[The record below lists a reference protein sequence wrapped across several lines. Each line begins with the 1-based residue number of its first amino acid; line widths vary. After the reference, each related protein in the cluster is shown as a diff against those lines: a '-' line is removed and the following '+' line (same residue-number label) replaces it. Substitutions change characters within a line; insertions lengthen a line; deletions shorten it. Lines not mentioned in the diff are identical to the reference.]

1 MSEEKKRLS
10 PLIVSGLPQRI
21 LKGTAVVLGL
31 LFIGGLFFLLW
42 AFKTGRA
49 VEAVRQEILT
59 ELHDTC
65 GVEATFTSLSLDPI
79 ERELD
84 LTDLKM
90 RHLDGRPI
98 VSVEEALVQ
107 LQLLPLFY
115 GRLQLERV
123 AVLAPEATIEM
134 KDGRI
139 LNLPRCVQPP
149 EDAPAQQAVALGVS
163 ELTVER
169 GRFDLLID
177 EVFEGHFVDIGIT
190 LRPGRS
196 GGAEVAIGVDDG
208 KLKISGKDLPLH
220 RFRALGHLGGAL
232 TDPRALLLDKLVVDL
247 AKVTVEGE
255 ASVDLLGPV
264 YEAKLSVEAPLDAIH
279 DFTDA
284 APVLTGDLAL
294 TAEVAGTA
302 INPRGA
308 GRLLLKGVS
317 VDGVGIG
324 DEVDVEFRVDKER
337 AELVKLAAKLG
348 DGTVDGSGRVTFD
361 EHVTTSVEAD
371 ADNVSFG
378 LLLDT
383 LGVKHPWIDY
393 RINDASV
400 NLSGPLLPAPKLDG
414 TFVTSVRDLGVYDR
428 PYDSPQVR
436 GRPPSLVDPSLVI
449 FNPRPIQVSGRW
461 GFTEE
466 GLNFSDGH
474 LTCGATEGFAEASI
488 DFAADGGFK
497 IVANLTRVDWIDLGP
512 VAGLAFGGFGSLS
525 GVLEGSYD
533 DFGAVGTLEMQDISI
548 AGIPFGRA
556 SGNLVWHDMTSLD
569 FTGIEGR
576 LGQSSYRGTV
586 GVVVEGAVPLSIS
599 GEIPKG
605 RVQDILVPFGVDAA
619 QWGDAAGEVFARF
632 DLQGPVDR
640 LTGPIDASFE
650 NVSVVGEAAERAR
663 VVGRMEMGKVVAEAV
678 EITKHDARIT
688 GQGWIDLNKGNVRAS
703 VRTHGAHL
711 QDLDVIRSSQPK
723 LDGALAASIDLSG
736 SLRGVTGTV
745 AVSLSGARAGPLR
758 LGGGRLKGALR
769 GATLEVAGSLFE
781 RAIGVDG
788 QIRIGA
794 GLPYRA
800 SLDIRDLPVPN
811 IVAGL
816 ANHQR
821 WKGTA
826 VARADLSGSLVDW
839 HLSSGRIALERAEL
853 KTPSLTI
860 ATAAPARF
868 QMQRGVLHTKRLSLS
883 GPRTQ
888 FTASGRFGAHLLDLR
903 TSGRVDL
910 AIAELVSPSVEK
922 AGGTLTIDSAIGGT
936 PSNLNLVGTGRVDGA
951 FLQWRGFSSRLT
963 GVTADLTFSQSS
975 VLIDRAQGRWAGG
988 RLSMTG
994 NVLLEKFYPKRLSLQ
1009 IDVAGVRPRFSYP
1022 KVDLSGTLNGR
1033 LNADGTFERLLVR
1046 GDLDVKSSR
1055 IRPKVSLANLVRG
1068 GQSVDVY
1075 DPAAETV
1082 LFDIELEAKEPIRIK
1097 NDEADVELLGTIRLT
1112 GTNERFGMLG
1122 VANLVKGGRVALFG
1136 PEYEVES
1143 GTIELRDR
1151 YKFAPKYDVVV
1162 TAEACDARIRAN
1174 VVGTLESF
1182 STAYS
1187 SSPEMEHNDLVSCFI
1202 RGIRV
1207 RNLDEDFGAFAG
1219 SALLKLSG
1227 VDQEVKKVI
1236 PIDQIDVTSEYS
1248 SEARGYE
1255 PRVLLGKN
1263 LSILDRQVRLEY
1275 SSPLVPKGNQRA
1287 AVRVRLTPRLNLQ
1300 FGWEESK
1307 DVTIGDWGLD
1317 LKQRWE
1323 W

>member
-1 MSEEKKRLS
+1 MTEEKKRLS
-10 PLIVSGLPQRI
+10 PLIAHGLLQRI
-21 LKGTAVVLGL
+21 LTGTAVVLGL
-31 LFIGGLFFLLW
+31 AFIGVLLFLLW

-65 GVEATFTSLSLDPI
+65 GVEATFTSLALDPI

-84 LTDLKM
+84 LTDLRM
-90 RHLDGRPI
+90 QHLDGRPI
-98 VSVEEALVQ
+98 ISVEEAIVQ

-115 GRLQLERV
+115 GRIQLERV

-134 KDGRI
+134 REGRI
-139 LNLPRCVQPP
+139 LNLPRCVRPP
-149 EDAPAQQAVALGVS
+149 EDAPAQQAIALGVS

-169 GRFDLLID
+169 GRFDLLVD
-177 EVFEGHFVDIGIT
+177 DTFAGHFVDIGIT

-208 KLKISGKDLPLH
+208 RLEISGKPLPLH

-232 TDPRALLLDKLVVDL
+232 TDPRALLLDKLVVDI
-247 AKVTVEGE
+247 AQVKMEGE

-264 YEAKLSVEAPLDAIH
+264 YEAKLSLRAPMAAIH
-279 DFTDA
+279 DFVEG
-284 APVLTGDLAL
+284 APDVTGDMSL

-308 GRLLLKGVS
+308 GRVVLKGVS
-317 VDGVGIG
+317 VDGIGIG
-324 DEVDVEFRVDKER
+324 DEVDVEFRADRER
-337 AELVKLAAKLG
+337 VELVKLLAKLG
-348 DGTVDGSGRVTFD
+348 DGEVAGSGRIAFD
-361 EHVTTSVEAD
+361 EHFTTSVEAD

-378 LLLDT
+378 LLLHT
-383 LGVKHPWIDY
+383 LGVTNPWIDF
-393 RINDASV
+393 RIDDASV
-400 NLSGPLLPAPKLDG
+400 TLAGPLIPAVKLDG
-414 TFVTSVRDLGVYDR
+414 TFVTNAVGLGVYDR
-428 PYDSPQVR
+428 AYNSREVR
-436 GRPPSLVDPSLVI
+436 GRPPSVVDPQYVI
-449 FNPRPIQVSGRW
+449 FNPRPIHVAGRW
-461 GFTEE
+461 GFTED
-466 GLNFSDGH
+466 GLSFSDGR
-474 LTCGATEGFAEASI
+474 LTCGATEGFADASI
-488 DFAADGGFK
+488 DFASDGGFK
-497 IVANLTRVDWIDLGP
+497 VVANLTRVDWIDLGP

-525 GVLEGSYD
+525 GVLDGSYD
-533 DFGAVGTLEMQDISI
+533 DFGAIGTLEMEDISI

-556 SGNLVWHDMTSLD
+556 SGNLSWHDLTSLD

-576 LGQSSYRGTV
+576 LGESSYRGTV
-586 GVVVEGAVPLSIS
+586 GVLVEGDVPVSIS

-605 RVQDILVPFGVDAA
+605 RIQDVLVPFGLDAKE
-619 QWGDAAGEVFARF
+619 WGDAQGELFARF

-640 LTGPIDASFE
+640 LTGPIEASFE
-650 NVSVVGEAAERAR
+650 DVSIAGETAERGR
-663 VVGRMEMGKVVAEAV
+663 LVGRMEMGKVVAEAL
-678 EITKHDARIT
+678 ELAKHQARLT
-688 GQGWIDLNKGNVRAS
+688 GQGWLDPNKGHVRAR

-711 QDLDVIRSSQPK
+711 QDLDVIRSTQPR
-723 LDGALAASIDLSG
+723 LDGALAATLDVSG

-745 AVSLSGARAGPLR
+745 GVSLSGAKAGPFR
-758 LGGGRLKGALR
+758 LGGGSLSGAIR
-769 GATLEVAGSLFE
+769 GATVDVSGKVFD
-781 RAIGVDG
+781 RAIGVEG
-788 QIRIGA
+788 EVRIAA

-800 SLDIRDLPVPN
+800 KLDLRDLPVPN

-816 ANHQR
+816 AGHR
-821 WKGTA
+821 LWEGTA
-826 VARADLSGSLVDW
+826 RARADLSGSLVDW
-839 HLSSGRIALERAEL
+839 HLSSGKVALERAEL
-853 KTPSLTI
+853 RTPSLTI

-868 QMQRGVLHTKRLSLS
+868 EMERGVLETKRLSLA

-888 FTASGRFGAHLLDLR
+888 LTVSGRLGARLLDLR
-903 TSGRVDL
+903 TSGRIDL
-910 AIAELVSPSVEK
+910 AIVELVSPSVEK
-922 AGGTLTIDSAIGGT
+922 AGGTLTVDSAVGGT

-975 VLIDRAQGRWAGG
+975 VLVDRARGRWAGG

-994 NVLLEKFYPKRLSLQ
+994 NVLLEQFYPKTLSLQ

-1022 KVDLSGTLNGR
+1022 KVDLSGTLNGK

-1046 GDLDVKSSR
+1046 GELDVRAGR
-1055 IRPKVSLANLVRG
+1055 IRPKVSMANLVRG

-1075 DPAAETV
+1075 DPAAESV
-1082 LFDIELEAKEPIRIK
+1082 LFDIALKAKEPIRIK

-1112 GTNERFGMLG
+1112 GTNERLGMLG

-1151 YKFAPKYDVVV
+1151 YRFAPKYDVVV

-1227 VDQEVKKVI
+1227 VDREVKKVL
-1236 PIDQIDVTSEYS
+1236 PIDQIDVTTEYS
-1248 SEARGYE
+1248 TEARAYE

-1263 LSILDRQVRLEY
+1263 FSILDRQVRLEY
-1275 SSPLVPKGNQRA
+1275 SSSLLPKGYQRA

-1300 FGWEESK
+1300 FGWEESR